1 MRSEVD
7 AVEEWMTSDEAKLAL
22 RVSAVTLWR
31 LRRAGRLTVFKLPGG
46 GLRYRE
52 QDLANVL
59 KEESVTTT

>member
-1 MRSEVD
+1 
-7 AVEEWMTSDEAKLAL
+7 MTSDEAKLAL

-31 LRRAGRLTVFKLPGG
+31 LRRAGKLTVFRLPGG